1 MAGEASATTSVPS
14 RRWLSRQGQTH
25 RCTGSCTVIAPV
37 PFHARYFAESRRRI
51 YVTPKSYLTLIDNYM
66 GLMAAKRTE
75 LTLSRQR
82 CMTGVTKIEDSN
94 AMVAKLKVCVVR
106 CTLVL
111 APLHCIP
118 ATIRTLPPPMMHLM
132 VC

>member
-1 MAGEASATTSVPS
+1 
-14 RRWLSRQGQTH
+14 
-25 RCTGSCTVIAPV
+25 
-37 PFHARYFAESRRRI
+37 
-51 YVTPKSYLTLIDNYM
+51 LIDNYM

-94 AMVAKLKVCVVR
+94 ALVAKLKVWVV
-106 CTLVL
+106 CWFL
-111 APLHCIP
+111 CIASP
-118 ATIRTLPPPMMHLM
+118 QPFALSTPPMMHLM